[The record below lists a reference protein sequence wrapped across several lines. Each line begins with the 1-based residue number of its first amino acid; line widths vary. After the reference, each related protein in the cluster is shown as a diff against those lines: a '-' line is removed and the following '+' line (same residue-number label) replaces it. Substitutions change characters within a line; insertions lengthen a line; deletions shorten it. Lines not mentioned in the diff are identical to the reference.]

1 MKILLIVT
9 LYLISGPVD
18 CSDVIGYS
26 GGSVIIIS
34 NIQWYAHNSKYICKM
49 EGNDCTDKIR
59 ADTKRS
65 KVQDGRFMLYSNT
78 KNYFLV
84 LIRKL
89 KPQDAG
95 TYRFGLGNQ
104 SNSTVNLKVLNN
116 ASCGVPKIMN
126 AYLGQKITIT
136 CNYPGEYERIYKYL
150 DTVDDDSMIKNVLNT
165 NTNLKNGRFSIS
177 DDRNAKVLRVNISDV
192 RETDE
197 VFYLLGVSIGDG
209 SVRYYSYFI
218 EMWLHVTGVSATV
231 QPVTG
236 TYTMTSAAPTETPVC
251 FSSTAIIISVCVS
264 VCVCLLL
271 IGGFALV
278 IYKLRQKRTQDYTPS
293 SKSKDNKQ
301 VASDFHADTA
311 NLYEN
316 LRMNAI

>member
-9 LYLISGPVD
+9 LSLIS
-18 CSDVIGYS
+18 
-26 GGSVIIIS
+26 
-34 NIQWYAHNSKYICKM
+34 
-49 EGNDCTDKIR
+49 
-59 ADTKRS
+59 
-65 KVQDGRFMLYSNT
+65 
-78 KNYFLV
+78 V

-104 SNSTVNLKVLNN
+104 SNSTVNLKVLKN
-116 ASCGVPKIMN
+116 ASWGVPKIMN
-126 AYLGQKITIT
+126 AYLGQNITIT
-136 CNYPGEYERIYKYL
+136 CNYPGEYERNNKYIS
-150 DTVDDDSMIKNVLNT
+150 TVDDDNIIKRILDT

-197 VFYLLGVSIGDG
+197 VFYLLGVWIGDG

-218 EMWLHVTGVSATV
+218 EMWLHVTGVSA
-231 QPVTG
+231 
-236 TYTMTSAAPTETPVC
+236 PTETPVC

-264 VCVCLLL
+264 VCVYLLL

-278 IYKLRQKRTQDYTPS
+278 SYKLRQKRTQDSVPS
-293 SKSKDNKQ
+293 SKRNENKQ
-301 VASDFHADTA
+301 VPSVSENVMASVPPC
-311 NLYEN
+311 EN
-316 LRMNAI
+316 LNIIMRFNHQKPESFTGQSDSTYQTLDPLTIQSDSDYTSLINTTEQLPMSSHYQCLNPRTRTNSVYHTLHS

>member
-9 LYLISGPVD
+9 LYLISD
-18 CSDVIGYS
+18 
-26 GGSVIIIS
+26 
-34 NIQWYAHNSKYICKM
+34 
-49 EGNDCTDKIR
+49 
-59 ADTKRS
+59 
-65 KVQDGRFMLYSNT
+65 
-78 KNYFLV
+78 
-84 LIRKL
+84 
-89 KPQDAG
+89 
-95 TYRFGLGNQ
+95 
-104 SNSTVNLKVLNN
+104 

>member
-209 SVRYYSYFI
+209 RERNRSTSNRHLHDDISSTDRNSSVFQFHCHHHQCVCQCVR
-218 EMWLHVTGVSATV
+218 VSAADWRIC
-231 QPVTG
+231 TG
-236 TYTMTSAAPTETPVC
+236 DLQTETKEN
-251 FSSTAIIISVCVS
+251 T
-264 VCVCLLL
+264 
-271 IGGFALV
+271 
-278 IYKLRQKRTQDYTPS
+278 R
-293 SKSKDNKQ
+293 
-301 VASDFHADTA
+301 
-311 NLYEN
+311 LYAFIKE
-316 LRMNAI
+316 

>member
-26 GGSVIIIS
+26 GGSVIICSDI
-34 NIQWYAHNSKYICKM
+34 NWYAHNSKYICKM
-49 EGNDCTDKIR
+49 EGNYCTDKIR
-59 ADTKRS
+59 ADTKRHQ
-65 KVQDGRFMLYSNT
+65 VQDGRFKLYSNI
-78 KNYFLV
+78 KKYFVV

-95 TYRFGLGNQ
+95 TYRVGLGNQ

-126 AYLGQKITIT
+126 AYLGQNITIT
-136 CNYPGEYERIYKYL
+136 CNYPGEYERNNKFL
-150 DTVDDDSMIKNVLNT
+150 DTVDDDSFVQSILYT
-165 NTNLKNGRFSIS
+165 GTNLKNGRFSIS
-177 DDRNAKVLRVNISDV
+177 DDRNAKVLSVNISDV

-197 VFYLLGVSIGDG
+197 VFYLLGVWIGDG
-209 SVRYYSYFI
+209 SVRYLSYFI

-251 FSSTAIIISVCVS
+251 FSSSVIIIIIIIISVCV
-264 VCVCLLL
+264 CVALLL
-271 IGGFALV
+271 IGGLALM
-278 IYKLRQKRTQDYTPS
+278 IYKLRHKRTHVSARFSTV
-293 SKSKDNKQ
+293 KSQ
-301 VASDFHADTA
+301 
-311 NLYEN
+311 E
-316 LRMNAI
+316 